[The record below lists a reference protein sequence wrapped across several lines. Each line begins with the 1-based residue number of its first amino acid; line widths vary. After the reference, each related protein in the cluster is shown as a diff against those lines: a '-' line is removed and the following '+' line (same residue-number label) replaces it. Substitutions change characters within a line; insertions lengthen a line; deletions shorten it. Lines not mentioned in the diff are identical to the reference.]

1 MEQLPDNN
9 AALAELPLSNAS
21 RMAGNLVRI
30 MAAQVIKMITS
41 SLNLVIMSIQVM
53 DDGLCFSSA
62 LPWILLYKLTCW
74 KEKEEVDQAVPSG
87 SLPASLSLLNTAHE
101 LLGQKSACTLEQG
114 RLLNYTVDKL
124 VNLMKEPK
132 NLGCTEQMKAMLEQS
147 VYCLYAHPSKKSRNR
162 HLQDHNVSQIG
173 LKWDRALV
181 LFNYYKPKK
190 LPEHD
195 DVKTASI
202 SIDAEALLRRIV
214 ALIPDKVKIDK
225 RKASAMDFLTGKT
238 KRLKG
243 LKKCGKLPQEV
254 KDLFYLLADF
264 NFKSNSEMDKAIE
277 FYAIDLSFNRER
289 FDTWAALALAQ
300 GSKMDHK
307 LNSCRETSPQTMLSE
322 IASVEKCFKEC
333 LRING
338 LNSNLWIEFGNFSY
352 SVHSFISRTLQNSS
366 ENLNFDMF
374 DKLEAKK
381 DDYLKLS
388 LANYQKTLDI
398 FHTEGINE
406 NDVDER
412 WLLLFMIGKIKEKQ
426 GVKLSECLN
435 SYIQS
440 INFLKNNDVVLP
452 RRVNYNSPPDF
463 AIEALEVYFRI
474 HASIL
479 KSILKAEKEKKELD
493 EEERTIYYQ
502 TMRTVQLEEM
512 FTSNTPWRKERW
524 EGKKRKLEGGE
535 EPAPKVT
542 REDETST
549 TIMRD
554 VLEVVDSLVEDVEW
568 TNDTTKYSVSS
579 LTKLAVLGLEDVV
592 TTFPH
597 HSKALYRLAHFF
609 HNSPSNYHVG
619 RVRQLLLALPTD
631 RKQQYPGLF
640 GGRKPNLIFNEVWRV
655 PVSEVDRPGS
665 FAAHCG
671 KALTLLLDVLKS
683 IPDVETLVD
692 ISVQLRKPPSEENK
706 FLHESDRKEIVMVA
720 STYLNTALKSIVS
733 RVDINKERQRPHES
747 LEMYKR
753 YQKLLKVWPGKEK
766 DILVHMKELYAKIR
780 GRLDEKDKISDSE
793 VIKFCAQE
801 ASKARALANQKLNP
815 IQAGNKVVPG
825 VSGGATISKVAPS
838 ATLQAESKA
847 AAATSAEWAQWSKV
861 VADQQR
867 MLQFQQMLAM
877 APSLPNMTANDMA
890 SICGLKAS
898 DVAGLREYMQG
909 IMAMN
914 CQQLAQLGI
923 TSSQLSS
930 LALLS
935 SLTGVSQASVQ
946 AQARKQ
952 AEFEQNYLRDLI
964 GGNTATA
971 SSKAQ
976 PSSSSPASGM
986 TSKQSTTQH
995 QTSTSNKIQN
1005 LGLQKTVAFKAK
1017 PTQPAGVSQ
1026 ARKPGT
1032 GNSMPQLKSTT
1043 VTKFPGA
1050 TVTPVSVPS
1059 SSNTSGLSSSM
1070 SSTVQKLS
1078 SSGVTLS
1085 KPSGT
1090 SMPRNFPQGVMSLL
1104 IDEIVGISNSI
1115 SKIFEKCQ
1123 QPNIQSCFHQVSV
1136 SSNQQPNPDLAKKF
1150 PHLNITNL
1158 ASEGSQATSKPG
1170 PTAGRAVGRGA
1181 GVRPMGTLQ
1190 VNQ

>member
-30 MAAQVIKMITS
+30 MAAQVNKMITC

-87 SLPASLSLLNTAHE
+87 SLPASLALLNTAHE

-124 VNLMKEPK
+124 VDLMKEPK

-720 STYLNTALKSIVS
+720 STYLNTALKSIVA

-1136 SSNQQPNPDLAKKF
+1136 SSNQQPSPDLAKKF

>member
-1 MEQLPDNN
+1 
-9 AALAELPLSNAS
+9 
-21 RMAGNLVRI
+21 
-30 MAAQVIKMITS
+30 
-41 SLNLVIMSIQVM
+41 M

-62 LPWILLYKLTCW
+62 LPWILLYRLSGWQHGSLFLTLVPISPILGW
-74 KEKEEVDQAVPSG
+74 QEGEGVPSG
-87 SLPASLSLLNTAHE
+87 STVLPPSLALLNTAHE

-124 VNLMKEPK
+124 VSLLADPKE
-132 NLGCTEQMKAMLEQS
+132 LGCTEQMRSMLEQA
-147 VYCLYAHPSKKSRNR
+147 VFCLYAHPSKKSRNR

-173 LKWDRALV
+173 LKWERALV

-214 ALIPDKVKIDK
+214 ALIPDKVKVEK
-225 RKASAMDFLTGKT
+225 RKGIAMDFLTGKT
-238 KRLKG
+238 SRLKG

-352 SVHSFISRTLQNSS
+352 SVHSFISRTLHNSS
-366 ENLNFDMF
+366 ENLNFETF
-374 DKLEAKK
+374 DKLETKK
-381 DDYLKLS
+381 EDYLKLS
-388 LANYQKTLDI
+388 MANYQKTLDI
-398 FHTEGINE
+398 FETEGINE

-412 WLLLFMIGKIKEKQ
+412 WLLLFMMGKIKEKQ
-426 GVKLSECLN
+426 GVKLSECLS

-440 INFLKNNDVVLP
+440 INFLKNNEVVLP

-479 KSILKAEKEKKELD
+479 KSILKAEKEKKELE
-493 EEERTIYYQ
+493 EEERIAYYQ

-512 FTSNTPWRKERW
+512 FTANTPWRKERW

-535 EPAPKVT
+535 EPAPKVV

-554 VLEVVDSLVEDVEW
+554 VLEVVDSLVDGVEW
-568 TNDTTKYSVSS
+568 MNDTTKYSVSS

-597 HSKALYRLAHFF
+597 HSKALYRLVLLIILGFLFVPLGYFFNYQFCRLAHFF
-609 HNSPSNYHVG
+609 HNSPSNRHVG

-640 GGRKPNLIFNEVWRV
+640 GGRKPNLIFNEVWRI

-683 IPDVETLVD
+683 IPDVDTLVD

-706 FLHESDRKEIVMVA
+706 FLHESDRKEIVAVA

-733 RVDINKERQRPHES
+733 RVDVNKERQRPYES

-780 GRLDEKDKISDSE
+780 GRLEEKDKISDSE

-801 ASKARALANQKLNP
+801 ASKARAMANP
-815 IQAGNKVVPG
+815 RPTTIQPGNKV
-825 VSGGATISKVAPS
+825 
-838 ATLQAESKA
+838 
-847 AAATSAEWAQWSKV
+847 
-861 VADQQR
+861 
-867 MLQFQQMLAM
+867 
-877 APSLPNMTANDMA
+877 
-890 SICGLKAS
+890 
-898 DVAGLREYMQG
+898 
-909 IMAMN
+909 
-914 CQQLAQLGI
+914 
-923 TSSQLSS
+923 SS
-930 LALLS
+930 L
-935 SLTGVSQASVQ
+935 
-946 AQARKQ
+946 
-952 AEFEQNYLRDLI
+952 FF
-964 GGNTATA
+964 
-971 SSKAQ
+971 
-976 PSSSSPASGM
+976 
-986 TSKQSTTQH
+986 QH
-995 QTSTSNKIQN
+995 
-1005 LGLQKTVAFKAK
+1005 F
-1017 PTQPAGVSQ
+1017 
-1026 ARKPGT
+1026 
-1032 GNSMPQLKSTT
+1032 
-1043 VTKFPGA
+1043 
-1050 TVTPVSVPS
+1050 
-1059 SSNTSGLSSSM
+1059 
-1070 SSTVQKLS
+1070 
-1078 SSGVTLS
+1078 
-1085 KPSGT
+1085 
-1090 SMPRNFPQGVMSLL
+1090 
-1104 IDEIVGISNSI
+1104 
-1115 SKIFEKCQ
+1115 
-1123 QPNIQSCFHQVSV
+1123 
-1136 SSNQQPNPDLAKKF
+1136 
-1150 PHLNITNL
+1150 
-1158 ASEGSQATSKPG
+1158 
-1170 PTAGRAVGRGA
+1170 
-1181 GVRPMGTLQ
+1181 
-1190 VNQ
+1190 

>member
-1 MEQLPDNN
+1 MLIVFHCLATFHPRSPTKLEWDTIGSYLSIFDSCMEQLPDNN

-30 MAAQVIKMITS
+30 MAAQVIKMIIC
-41 SLNLVIMSIQVM
+41 SLNLVILSIQVM

-74 KEKEEVDQAVPSG
+74 KEKEEVDQESVPSG
-87 SLPASLSLLNTAHE
+87 SLPASLALLNTAHE

-124 VNLMKEPK
+124 VDLMKEPK

-435 SYIQS
+435 SYVQS

-524 EGKKRKLEGGE
+524 EGKKRKLESGE

-554 VLEVVDSLVEDVEW
+554 VLEVVDSLVEEVEW

-720 STYLNTALKSIVS
+720 STYLNTALKSIVA

-815 IQAGNKVVPG
+815 MQAGNKVVPG

-838 ATLQAESKA
+838 ATLQAEPKT

-976 PSSSSPASGM
+976 PSSSSTTSGM
-986 TSKQSTTQH
+986 TSKQSTTQ
-995 QTSTSNKIQN
+995 QQSSATSNKIQN

-1017 PTQPAGVSQ
+1017 PTQPIGASQ

-1032 GNSMPQLKSTT
+1032 GNPMPQLKSTT

-1059 SSNTSGLSSSM
+1059 SSNTSLSSSM

-1090 SMPRNFPQGVMSLL
+1090 AMPRNLPQGVMSLL
-1104 IDEIVGISNSI
+1104 IDEMVGISNS
-1115 SKIFEKCQ
+1115 
-1123 QPNIQSCFHQVSV
+1123 V
-1136 SSNQQPNPDLAKKF
+1136 
-1150 PHLNITNL
+1150 LN
-1158 ASEGSQATSKPG
+1158 
-1170 PTAGRAVGRGA
+1170 VY
-1181 GVRPMGTLQ
+1181 V
-1190 VNQ
+1190 